1 MILGISYP
9 IPQSL
14 EKLYYQCE
22 PLENFVF
29 KYPEIQYLCAFHN
42 VKELYL
48 IGSAARGQFKEG
60 DDLDFM
66 IDFLADEYSERN
78 EKFVAFKTSLM
89 EILNQEIDL
98 YDVKHLS
105 EDLIKKGD
113 TTSILLYKKN

>member
-14 EKLYYQCE
+14 VKLYYRCE

-29 KYPEIQYLCAFHN
+29 KYPEIQHLCAFHN

-60 DDLDFM
+60 DDLDFL
-66 IDFLADEYSERN
+66 IDFLTDEHLERN
-78 EKFVAFKTSLM
+78 EKFVSFKTSLM
-89 EILNQEIDL
+89 EILNQDIDL
-98 YDVKHLS
+98 YDVKYLT

-113 TTSILLYKKN
+113 TTSILLYQKN